1 MTEPTTLDRA
11 TAALQNLGL
20 TVLALKPPRGTTEHQ
35 ADACIRIGKDNKDR
49 IDYLV
54 DVKRTVTPATLGAI
68 VAQLRNRTTENGRP
82 TLLVADYLT
91 PPVAE
96 KLRAN
101 AQQFADTA
109 GNAYLEG
116 PGLLV
121 YVTGRR
127 PTTTDAVPRT
137 GQALTT
143 NGLKILYALICDQT
157 LAAAPHRTIAAA
169 AGVALGA
176 VPGVLAD
183 LQTVGNLLVAGKNR
197 RLNAT
202 KRLLDEWAFAYAQRL
217 RPKTLHV
224 VFSTPNFGTW
234 REWNLDPALARWGG
248 EPAANVLVRH
258 LTPGVLTIYA
268 DKPPPKLVVE
278 QRMGTIARVPQ
289 TGPYV
294 EFRRPFW
301 GATLNTG
308 DRTDTVPPALVY
320 ADLLATGDAR
330 CIETAQMIYDAYL
343 ARLLPAA

>member
-11 TAALQNLGL
+11 TAALQDLGL
-20 TVLALKPPRGTTEHQ
+20 TVLALELPRDTTEPHM
-35 ADACIRIGKDNKDR
+35 DACIRIGKDKDR

-54 DVKRTVTPATLGAI
+54 AVKHTVTPATLGAI

-121 YVTGRR
+121 YVTGRK

-143 NGLKILYALICDQT
+143 NGLKILFALICDQT
-157 LAAAPHRTIAAA
+157 LAAAPQRTIAAA

-176 VPGVLAD
+176 VPSVLAD
-183 LQTVGNLLVAGKNR
+183 LQTVGHLLVAGRNR

-202 KRLLDEWAFAYAQRL
+202 KRLLDEWAFAYARRL
-217 RPKTLHV
+217 RPKTLHAI
-224 VFSTPNFGTW
+224 FTTPHFDTW
-234 REWNLDPALARWGG
+234 REWKLDPEQARWGG
-248 EPAANVLVRH
+248 EPAANLLVRH

-268 DKPPPKLVVE
+268 EKPQPKLIVE
-278 QRMGTIARVPQ
+278 QRIGRIERVPQ
-289 TGPYV
+289 TGLHG
-294 EFRRPFW
+294 EFRKPFW
-301 GATLNTG
+301 GTTLNTG
-308 DRTDTVPPALVY
+308 DRTDTVPPPLVY

-343 ARLLPAA
+343 ARLFPAA